1 MFVFA
6 DVCLCYVC
14 DVVVVVVVVVLNLK
28 RKITNGVHPTTL
40 LLCSKGRGWGLVRVR
55 VFGGRVVRRE

>member
-14 DVVVVVVVVVLNLK
+14 DVVVVVVVVLN
-28 RKITNGVHPTTL
+28 
-40 LLCSKGRGWGLVRVR
+40 SK
-55 VFGGRVVRRE
+55 EK